1 MAGIIPI
8 PNFRISGLLARQR
21 LTTQLQGD
29 QLDLFRLQEQIS
41 TGRRITLPSED
52 GPAALRAIALQR
64 LLERKTQLATN
75 VQTGQSYLGAT
86 DTALSDVATLLGD
99 LRGSALGVAGTAST
113 DEERNSVIAEVNR
126 ALEQLVQVGN
136 RKFRGRYLFAGSQ
149 TNVQPYSLS
158 GDQVLYSGN
167 DKTIRNFSDIDVL
180 FDTNASGQTVFGGIS
195 DQVLGGVNLDPQLS
209 ANTRLSAL
217 NGGRG
222 ISPNGALSISDG
234 SNTVVVDIS
243 SASTVGDVARLIEA
257 NPPAGRVVTVTVTG
271 KGLQL
276 DLDASGGGNLTVR
289 EVASGKTARELG
301 ILEETGV
308 LTGPLVGGDLDPVV
322 LKTTRLDDLLGSKAS
337 ALLTSAGSDND
348 LLITAAVNGVDYNGV
363 AVQVV
368 DDSLHSAAP
377 GIAAGGEY
385 AQYDTAARAAQA
397 SLKFTGGGN
406 DLVLTAN
413 TPGTAYNGVKVF
425 VTGQAGIGPGANATY
440 DALNKRLTVTVDNL
454 GATTV
459 DEVVNAIN
467 GTGVFTAAHDST
479 QEATYNPAAT
489 IAAADIANVT
499 GDTGNTGGAANTLY
513 VYVAAG
519 SSTAN
524 QVAAAINSE
533 GTFTAA
539 LDAKDT
545 STATAAG
552 TGVVALAA
560 VGSTAGGSGDTFD
573 KASGIR
579 VVNGEQVFTLDFSQ
593 SETVEDLLNVL
604 NGSDAGLL
612 AEINADRTGVNV
624 RSRLSGTDFQIGE
637 NGGQTATQLGLR
649 SLTGATKL
657 NQFNY
662 GVGIP
667 TQRSLLLEPPP
678 ATTPVNDFTIVA
690 DDGAG
695 GTVDLDLDIS
705 AAETVQDVI
714 DLINNHAQNNTGG
727 IAIEARLTG
736 VGNGIEIVDAN
747 GRPLTLR
754 SDFGSRAA
762 EYLGLIPEGETEVTD
777 AGGAITGTDRH
788 YLETDSVFT
797 TLTRLRDALAN
808 NDITAIERAIA
819 GIDSDITRVTFARSD
834 VGARQQA
841 LELSQQNLQ
850 DEDVQLRSALS
861 DEIDVD
867 LVEAI
872 SNLAARQA
880 SLQASLQT
888 TANILQLSLLN
899 FL

>member
-363 AVQVV
+363 AVQV
-368 DDSLHSAAP
+368 L
-377 GIAAGGEY
+377 
-385 AQYDTAARAAQA
+385 
-397 SLKFTGGGN
+397 
-406 DLVLTAN
+406 
-413 TPGTAYNGVKVF
+413 
-425 VTGQAGIGPGANATY
+425 
-440 DALNKRLTVTVDNL
+440 
-454 GATTV
+454 
-459 DEVVNAIN
+459 
-467 GTGVFTAAHDST
+467 
-479 QEATYNPAAT
+479 
-489 IAAADIANVT
+489 
-499 GDTGNTGGAANTLY
+499 
-513 VYVAAG
+513 
-519 SSTAN
+519 
-524 QVAAAINSE
+524 
-533 GTFTAA
+533 
-539 LDAKDT
+539 
-545 STATAAG
+545 
-552 TGVVALAA
+552 
-560 VGSTAGGSGDTFD
+560 
-573 KASGIR
+573 
-579 VVNGEQVFTLDFSQ
+579 
-593 SETVEDLLNVL
+593 
-604 NGSDAGLL
+604 
-612 AEINADRTGVNV
+612 
-624 RSRLSGTDFQIGE
+624 
-637 NGGQTATQLGLR
+637 
-649 SLTGATKL
+649 
-657 NQFNY
+657 
-662 GVGIP
+662 
-667 TQRSLLLEPPP
+667 
-678 ATTPVNDFTIVA
+678 
-690 DDGAG
+690 
-695 GTVDLDLDIS
+695 
-705 AAETVQDVI
+705 
-714 DLINNHAQNNTGG
+714 
-727 IAIEARLTG
+727 
-736 VGNGIEIVDAN
+736 
-747 GRPLTLR
+747 
-754 SDFGSRAA
+754 
-762 EYLGLIPEGETEVTD
+762 
-777 AGGAITGTDRH
+777 
-788 YLETDSVFT
+788 
-797 TLTRLRDALAN
+797 
-808 NDITAIERAIA
+808 
-819 GIDSDITRVTFARSD
+819 
-834 VGARQQA
+834 
-841 LELSQQNLQ
+841 
-850 DEDVQLRSALS
+850 
-861 DEIDVD
+861 
-867 LVEAI
+867 
-872 SNLAARQA
+872 
-880 SLQASLQT
+880 
-888 TANILQLSLLN
+888 
-899 FL
+899 